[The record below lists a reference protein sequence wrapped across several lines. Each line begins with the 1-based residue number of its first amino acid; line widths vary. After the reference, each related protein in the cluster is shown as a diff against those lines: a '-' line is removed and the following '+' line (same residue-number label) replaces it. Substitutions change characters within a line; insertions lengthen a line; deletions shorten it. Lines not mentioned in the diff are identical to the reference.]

1 MPIIEVTCLNERE
14 DTMITLKEVT
24 TSRQLKIFVSFPALL
39 YKNHPY
45 FVPKLQFDE
54 FQTLDKKTNPA
65 FFHCEARYWLAYK
78 DQQLVGRIAAIINHH
93 YIEKWKKPWGRFG
106 YADFIEDPD
115 VASALFQAAETWL
128 KDQGMTHIHGPLGFC
143 DLDPEGMLVEGFQEI
158 STFTTI
164 YNEPYYPSY
173 LEKMEYEKDVDW
185 LEYELTVPETPPDNI
200 HKLSKWAMD
209 KYHLRFPSISR
220 KRDLYKYIPEIFALI
235 NRCYKDLYAVT
246 ELTPEQ
252 IRYYTKQYV
261 TFFSTD
267 FVKLIVNE
275 KDELIAFGLALPSL
289 SKAMQKNRGRLLPFG
304 FVPLLRALRH
314 NDRAELLLIGVDPEY
329 QGKGVNAI
337 LLNQIVLDNP
347 MSIRVADVN
356 PQLESNVPVQAQWKH
371 FQVRQ
376 NRRRRCYYK
385 ML

>member
-1 MPIIEVTCLNERE
+1 MITLIEVT
-14 DTMITLKEVT
+14 TPT
-24 TSRQLKIFVSFPALL
+24 QLKAFVSFPSRL
-39 YKNHPY
+39 YEDHPY
-45 FVPKLQFDE
+45 FVPKLQLDE
-54 FQTLDKKTNPA
+54 YQTLSKKTNPA
-65 FFHCEARYWLAYK
+65 FKHCEARYWMAYLD
-78 DQQLVGRIAAIINHH
+78 DQPVGRIAAIINHH
-93 YIEKWKKPWGRFG
+93 YIDKWKQPWGRFG
-106 YADFIEDPD
+106 YVDFIEDPK
-115 VASALFQAAETWL
+115 VARILFEKAESWL
-128 KDQGMTHIHGPLGFC
+128 KEKGMTHIHGPLGFC

-164 YNEPYYPSY
+164 YNAPYYPNY
-173 LEKMEYEKDVDW
+173 LEEMEYVKDVDW
-185 LEYELTVPETPPDNI
+185 LEYELTVPEIPPDNI
-200 HKLSKWAMD
+200 HKLAQWAME
-209 KYHLRFPSISR
+209 KYHLRFPSITR

-252 IRYYTKQYV
+252 IRYFTKQYV

-267 FVKLIVNE
+267 FVKLIVND

-304 FVPLLRALRH
+304 FIPLLKALKK

-347 MSIRVADVN
+347 MGIHTADVN
-356 PQLESNVPVQAQWKH
+356 PQLESNVPVQSQWKH

-376 NRRRRCYYK
+376 NRRRRCYVK
-385 ML
+385 KLL